1 MTSLAATQFLPVVA
15 TPSAARN
22 SLVVSIHDVAP
33 ATRET
38 TEKIVSEL
46 ARCGVRACSLLVV
59 PDYHHAG
66 LFNQDRQLVSWLRDL
81 EAQGH
86 EIVIHGYFHQRPR
99 RDGESLR
106 DTFMTQIYTHDEG
119 EFYDLP
125 YDEAFQRITRAHE
138 LFRSAGLSPR
148 GFVAPAWLLSAEGE
162 RAARDAGL
170 EYTTRLRNI
179 VDLRSREIFPARSLV
194 YSVQTQ
200 WRRSTSLIWNALLAR
215 LLRENQLV
223 RLSIHPPDYIYPA
236 IWRQI
241 ADLLKTMDGVRTS
254 TTYQDWIGERRMRD
268 SR

>member
-1 MTSLAATQFLPVVA
+1 MTSLAATQFLPAVA

-22 SLVVSIHDVAP
+22 SLVVSIHDLAA

-38 TEKIVSEL
+38 TEKIVAEL

-59 PDYHHAG
+59 PDYHHGG
-66 LFNQDRQLVSWLRDL
+66 LFTQDRQLVSWLRDL

-86 EIVIHGYFHQRPR
+86 EIVIHGYFHQRSR

-106 DTFMTQIYTHDEG
+106 DRFMTQIYTRGEG

-125 YDEAFQRITRAHE
+125 YDEALQRITRARE
-138 LFRSAGLSPR
+138 LFRDAGLSPR
-148 GFVAPAWLLSAEGE
+148 GFVAPAWLLSADGE

-170 EYTTRLRNI
+170 EYTTRLRTV
-179 VDLRSREIFPARSLV
+179 VDLRSRQIFPARSLV
-194 YSVQTQ
+194 YSVQSQ
-200 WRRSTSLIWNALLAR
+200 WRRTTSRALNAFLAR
-215 LLRENQLV
+215 LLRENQLI

-241 ADLLKTMDGVRTS
+241 VDLIKTMGGTRTS
-254 TTYQDWIGERRMRD
+254 TTYQDWIGERRTRAN
-268 SR
+268 